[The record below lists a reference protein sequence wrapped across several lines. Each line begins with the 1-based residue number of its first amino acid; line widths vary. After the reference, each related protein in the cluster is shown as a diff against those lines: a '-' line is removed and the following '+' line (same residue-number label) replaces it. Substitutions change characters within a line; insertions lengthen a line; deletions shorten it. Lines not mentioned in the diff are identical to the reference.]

1 MSFQSFDSV
10 CFNSELFFLYP
21 LMFMVDR
28 LALTFFASGVVV
40 MCLVELSLELL
51 LIVAIP
57 LEEVLFIIGGNRC

>member
-21 LMFMVDR
+21 SMFMFDC
-28 LALTFFASGVVV
+28 LALAFFAAGVGV

-51 LIVAIP
+51 LIVVVP
-57 LEEVLFIIGGNRC
+57 LKEVLFIIGGNCC